1 MAMPRLHHGSSTV
14 FLNLVMGEWRRTRDE
29 VTLLY
34 RNGGQLIGSRMKP
47 SEKNGK
53 ELQFADDIAILTRT
67 RPEMET
73 AIQVSCM
80 R

>member
-1 MAMPRLHHGSSTV
+1 M
-14 FLNLVMGEWRRTRDE
+14 
-29 VTLLY
+29 TLLY

-67 RPEMET
+67 RSEMET